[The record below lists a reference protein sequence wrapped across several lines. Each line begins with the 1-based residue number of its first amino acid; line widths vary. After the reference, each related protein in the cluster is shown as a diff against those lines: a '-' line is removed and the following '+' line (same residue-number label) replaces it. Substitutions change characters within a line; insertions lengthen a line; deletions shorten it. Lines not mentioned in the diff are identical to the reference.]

1 MDVACWTPEAQAKE
15 QVSQMNYWQHKRDGQ
30 KYRVEDIL
38 SQIESA
44 TNKVRGVLLGELS
57 TSIYVITTWMSCP
70 SSVSCTS

>member
-1 MDVACWTPEAQAKE
+1 MGW
-15 QVSQMNYWQHKRDGQ
+15 S

-57 TSIYVITTWMSCP
+57 TSIYVITNECH
-70 SSVSCTS
+70 VAVL

>member
-1 MDVACWTPEAQAKE
+1 
-15 QVSQMNYWQHKRDGQ
+15 MNYWQHKRDGQ

-57 TSIYVITTWMSCP
+57 TSIYVITT
-70 SSVSCTS
+70 